1 MGEGLDVCH
10 APPRQPTTQTDD
22 NAPRRP
28 HPRAMR
34 ASLFNSRSDS
44 CSTRFCTRTVMTNPS
59 PSGATRALPVH
70 PARDARFTNAWT
82 TSRTSVKVD
91 ILPLL
96 ALNKQL
102 NNGRRRASKTA
113 TPRPLRA

>member
-1 MGEGLDVCH
+1 
-10 APPRQPTTQTDD
+10 
-22 NAPRRP
+22 
-28 HPRAMR
+28 
-34 ASLFNSRSDS
+34 
-44 CSTRFCTRTVMTNPS
+44 
-59 PSGATRALPVH
+59 
-70 PARDARFTNAWT
+70 
-82 TSRTSVKVD
+82 VKVD